1 MPVGSCDSSVA
12 FSLSPLSYRGVIS
25 LTLGFNCS
33 LCRADV
39 CAVLFFK
46 LTSLAGQFGLPVRQP
61 LHPAAVIG
69 RHRLQRS
76 LRRLE
81 LRAAG
86 LRFRCRL
93 RFLRLFGRFGMTRNI
108 SPRCPRFGGR
118 HCLDLLH
125 SRAPRMLHDNAWR
138 GQRLCGQRGVCDELS
153 YASREQVSLA
163 APGFEGSL
171 LTRCSDIGIIEASD
185 RPVNLQLLR
194 TSHTV

>member
-12 FSLSPLSYRGVIS
+12 FSLSPLSHRGVIS
-25 LTLGFNCS
+25 LTLGFDCS

-39 CAVLFFK
+39 CAVFFFK

-81 LRAAG
+81 LRAAR

-93 RFLRLFGRFGMTRNI
+93 RFLRLFRRFGMTRNI
-108 SPRCPRFGGR
+108 SPRRPRFGGR
-118 HCLDLLH
+118 HGLDLLR
-125 SRAPRMLHDNAWR
+125 SRTPRMLHDNAWR
-138 GQRLCGQRGVCDELS
+138 GQRLCGKRRVCDEFC

-185 RPVNLQLLR
+185 RPVNFQLLCA
-194 TSHTV
+194 SHAD